1 MLNLGADNSENL
13 GSAISNFGKKIN
25 KHKTPFFLLAL
36 ALLFLLLGLILFYSS
51 GDNSDS
57 KIEVI
62 SENMDNEDNLL
73 VEISG
78 AVKNPG
84 VYEMNEG
91 DRVNDLLIVAGGLSE
106 DADLNWTEK
115 MLNRAEKLS
124 DEQKVYI
131 PRKNEQSN
139 VLSASNSGG
148 YQNTSSINS
157 VMGEGL
163 TNVNT
168 ASASV
173 LESLWG
179 IGQVTAQN
187 IIEQRPYSNVEEL
200 LSRKILKTNVYDRN
214 KNLLTVY

>member
-62 SENMDNEDNLL
+62 SESTNNEDNLL

>member
-13 GSAISNFGKKIN
+13 GLAISNFGNKIN
-25 KHKTPFFLLAL
+25 KHKTPLFLLLL
-36 ALLFLLLGLILFYSS
+36 ALLFLLLGLVLFYSG
-51 GDNSDS
+51 GDNSDG
-57 KIEVI
+57 KIEII
-62 SENMDNEDNLL
+62 SESMNKEDNLL

-139 VLSASNSGG
+139 VLSASNRGG

-163 TNVNT
+163 ANVNT

-179 IGQVTAQN
+179 IGPVTAQN